1 MCTEISP
8 TQMMVCDVSRDRVR
22 SELTATLGQAVTF
35 ETVHGEGTLFTCLD
49 GDRGDEFRQVVEAA
63 VAGA

>member
-1 MCTEISP
+1 
-8 TQMMVCDVSRDRVR
+8 MMVCDVSRDRVR